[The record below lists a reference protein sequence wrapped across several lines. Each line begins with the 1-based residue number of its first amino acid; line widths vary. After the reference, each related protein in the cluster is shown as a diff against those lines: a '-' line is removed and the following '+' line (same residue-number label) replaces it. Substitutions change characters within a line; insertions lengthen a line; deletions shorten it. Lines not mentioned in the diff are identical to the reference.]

1 MPLGSVAAKGNR
13 EKDSMTTDERI
24 DRLVER
30 HEALA
35 QSVELLAIEGRE
47 LAERI
52 KEQGE
57 NIDKLLVASKQD
69 GENILALAHIAELH
83 ERRLSGLEGGAQ

>member
-1 MPLGSVAAKGNR
+1 
-13 EKDSMTTDERI
+13 MTTDERI

-47 LAERI
+47 LAERIKEQGRNI